1 MPEARAIVLLEATLE
16 ILNQA
21 NHDSLSRTAFY
32 DDAHCDGFCLRDDIK
47 HYLYWASLS
56 AQ

>member
-1 MPEARAIVLLEATLE
+1 MIEARAIVLLEAALE

-47 HYLYWASLS
+47 HYLYWADGD
-56 AQ
+56 A